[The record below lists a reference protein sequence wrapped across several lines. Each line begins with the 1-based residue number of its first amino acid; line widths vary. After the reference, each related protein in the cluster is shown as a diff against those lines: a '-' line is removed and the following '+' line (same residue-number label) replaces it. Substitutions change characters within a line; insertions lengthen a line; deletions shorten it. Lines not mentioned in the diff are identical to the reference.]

1 MISHIAGV
9 AFPVE
14 SVTVVT
20 CAIVFP
26 PHDFQSFR
34 IAAGHVGC
42 KGEFLAQTNLSAR
55 LQEGMSARS
64 TAASRL
70 PESSVA
76 TSPEFKRV
84 AQWRI
89 SPALVARLIS
99 DVKAE
104 NRLTLCANAIP

>member
-9 AFPVE
+9 AFPVK

-34 IAAGHVGC
+34 IAAGYVGC
-42 KGEFLAQTNLSAR
+42 KAEFLAQTNLSAR
-55 LQEGMSARS
+55 PQERMSALS
-64 TAASRL
+64 TGASRV

-84 AQWRI
+84 AQRRI
-89 SPALVARLIS
+89 SPAFVAR
-99 DVKAE
+99 
-104 NRLTLCANAIP
+104 